1 MTSERRRPATWRD
14 VFGIPIALGLLSLAG
29 LLSAL
34 LFDGAVRIF
43 SWVAVASPL
52 VVTCWVFLRRNK
64 RL

>member
-1 MTSERRRPATWRD
+1 
-14 VFGIPIALGLLSLAG
+14 VFGIPIALTLLSSAG

-43 SWVAVASPL
+43 SWAAVASPL
-52 VVTCWVFLRRNK
+52 LVSGWAFARRGR